1 MDLGAADQ
9 ANYISNRQV
18 LTGDY
23 AFIESREGVKVMPSL
38 IKEFMTKQVMT
49 IDVHATV
56 FDAAEVMTQD
66 PQADGYVVVL
76 EEGKPAG
83 IVTERDIV
91 QKVVS
96 KQLDPVTTSIASIM
110 STPLITIDPDVDL
123 LHAPELMN
131 KHNISKLVVVKD
143 DILYG
148 VITAKVVGSQ
158 CNTYVNQAIRDVI
171 RWTNIGF

>member
-1 MDLGAADQ
+1 MDG
-9 ANYISNRQV
+9 
-18 LTGDY
+18 
-23 AFIESREGVKVMPSL
+23 MPNL

-49 IDVHATV
+49 IDIHATV
-56 FDAAEVMTQD
+56 FDAAEVMAQD

-76 EEGKPAG
+76 KQGKPAG

-96 KQLDPVTTSIASIM
+96 KRLDPATTSVASIM
-110 STPLITIDPDVDL
+110 SAPLITIDPDADL
-123 LHAPELMN
+123 LRAPELMN
-131 KHNISKLVVVKD
+131 EHNISKLVVVKD

>member
-1 MDLGAADQ
+1 
-9 ANYISNRQV
+9 
-18 LTGDY
+18 
-23 AFIESREGVKVMPSL
+23 MPHL

-49 IDVHATV
+49 IDINATV
-56 FDAAEVMTQD
+56 FDAAEVMAQD

-76 EEGKPAG
+76 KQGKPTG

-96 KQLDPVTTSIASIM
+96 KRLDPAATSIASIM
-110 STPLITIDPDVDL
+110 SAPLITIDPDADL

-131 KHNISKLVVVKD
+131 KHSISKLVVVKD

-171 RWTNIGF
+171 RWTSFGV

>member
-1 MDLGAADQ
+1 M
-9 ANYISNRQV
+9 
-18 LTGDY
+18 
-23 AFIESREGVKVMPSL
+23 EGMPNL

-49 IDVHATV
+49 IDIRATV
-56 FDAAEVMTQD
+56 FDAAEVMAQD

-76 EEGKPAG
+76 KQGKPVG

-96 KQLDPVTTSIASIM
+96 KRLDPATTSVASIM
-110 STPLITIDPDVDL
+110 SAPLIAIDPDADL
-123 LHAPELMN
+123 LRAPELMN
-131 KHNISKLVVVKD
+131 EHNISKLVVVKD